1 VGIEPE
7 SRELVRALLGAAPR
21 EAREIWPDGEAG
33 PPRFA
38 YGFDAR
44 LKGTPAWRTVLA
56 GTFVGASATLGA
68 GTLALD
74 FDALWTLGMAD
85 LDAPH
90 GLLFVQYDRASEP
103 RTIALALDQDGFGLE
118 QFGYT
123 FAGYADGGG
132 RFDYAFRNAG
142 GDLLVVQAGF
152 DAVGAGRAQ
161 IAFTAAAG
169 GTGAFRQCW
178 DAAACLTYVADPAN
192 YSCGAPPCSF
202 GLPSVCPT
210 VAAPPF

>member
-142 GDLLVVQAGF
+142 GGTCSSCRPGSTRSGRGGPRSRSPPRPAGP
-152 DAVGAGRAQ
+152 GRSGSAGTRPRA
-161 IAFTAAAG
+161 
-169 GTGAFRQCW
+169 
-178 DAAACLTYVADPAN
+178 
-192 YSCGAPPCSF
+192 
-202 GLPSVCPT
+202 
-210 VAAPPF
+210 